1 MAAKDRA
8 STSITW
14 SESLLNFVQGP
25 VFDKTR
31 IKLSQ
36 ISELAMEAHLKE
48 IGMWDEYLQ
57 FQAEDIL

>member
-1 MAAKDRA
+1 MAAKERA

-14 SESLLNFVQGP
+14 SESLLNFIQGP

-36 ISELAMEAHLKE
+36 ISELAMEAWLKE
-48 IGMWDEYLQ
+48 NGYWEQYQQSL
-57 FQAEDIL
+57 AKDIL

>member
-1 MAAKDRA
+1 MAGKERA

-14 SESLLNFVQGP
+14 SESLLNFIQGP

-36 ISELAMEAHLKE
+36 ISELAMEEWLKE
-48 IGMWDEYLQ
+48 NGYWDQYQQSL
-57 FQAEDIL
+57 AKDIL